1 MCINEDHPLNINYTS
16 KVFNEAKKRG
26 YQSNLTNVSFN
37 KKEKNIVEKVT
48 DTISVVGAV
57 AALAGIA
64 YGAYKIYNNI
74 YVPLRRQYDESRVKK
89 CTPEGERVMDGDI
102 RYRKIFDPNHKRSLV
117 EEARAAIERG
127 DVEDIDERTQ
137 IIHTNLSTQ
146 LHSDNSEQQW

>member
-16 KVFNEAKKRG
+16 NVFNEPKKRG

-64 YGAYKIYNNI
+64 YGVYKIYNNI

-117 EEARAAIERG
+117 EEVRVAIERG
-127 DVEDIDERTQ
+127 DVEDISAK
-137 IIHTNLSTQ
+137 I
-146 LHSDNSEQQW
+146 HSDNSEQHW

>member
-1 MCINEDHPLNINYTS
+1 MCINEDRPLNINYTS
-16 KVFNEAKKRG
+16 NVFNEAKKRG

-102 RYRKIFDPNHKRSLV
+102 KYRKIFDPNHKRSLV
-117 EEARAAIERG
+117 EEAKAAIERG
-127 DVEDIDERTQ
+127 DVEDISAK
-137 IIHTNLSTQ
+137 I
-146 LHSDNSEQQW
+146 HSDNSEQHW

>member
-74 YVPLRRQYDESRVKK
+74 YVPLRRQYDESRVKN
-89 CTPEGERVMDGDI
+89 CTPEEERVMDGDI
-102 RYRKIFDPNHKRSLV
+102 RYLKIFDPNHKRSLV
-117 EEARAAIERG
+117 EEAKAAIEHG
-127 DVEDIDERTQ
+127 NVEDISAK
-137 IIHTNLSTQ
+137 I
-146 LHSDNSEQQW
+146 HSDNSEQHW

>member
-37 KKEKNIVEKVT
+37 KKEKNIIEKVT

-74 YVPLRRQYDESRVKK
+74 YVPLRRQFDESRVRN

-117 EEARAAIERG
+117 EEAKAAIERG
-127 DVEDIDERTQ
+127 NVEDIDERTQ
-137 IIHTNLSTQ
+137 IIHTGLSAKIR
-146 LHSDNSEQQW
+146 SDDSEQQW

>member
-16 KVFNEAKKRG
+16 KIFNEAKKRG

-64 YGAYKIYNNI
+64 YGVYKIYNNI

-89 CTPEGERVMDGDI
+89 CAPEGERVMDGDI
-102 RYRKIFDPNHKRSLV
+102 RYQKIFDSNHKRSLV

-127 DVEDIDERTQ
+127 DVENISAK
-137 IIHTNLSTQ
+137 I
-146 LHSDNSEQQW
+146 HSDNSEQHW

>member
-1 MCINEDHPLNINYTS
+1 MCINEDRPLNINYTS
-16 KVFNEAKKRG
+16 NVFNEAKKRG

-74 YVPLRRQYDESRVKK
+74 YVPLRRQYDESRVKN

-102 RYRKIFDPNHKRSLV
+102 RYRKIFDHNHKRSLV
-117 EEARAAIERG
+117 EEARVAIERG
-127 DVEDIDERTQ
+127 DVEDISAK
-137 IIHTNLSTQ
+137 I
-146 LHSDNSEQQW
+146 HSDNSEQHW